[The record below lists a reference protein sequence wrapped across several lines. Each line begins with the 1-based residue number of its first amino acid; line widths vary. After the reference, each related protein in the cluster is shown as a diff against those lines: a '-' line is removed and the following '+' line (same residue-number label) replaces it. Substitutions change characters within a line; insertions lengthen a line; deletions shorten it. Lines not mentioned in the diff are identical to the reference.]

1 MLNSFKKYLLTTV
14 PKLVIKNNYLAELNE
29 TQESRFAGDQY
40 VIAKLKID
48 TFQSHSSFSKKV
60 LLLSG
65 LTDLSEIDKMEHD
78 KELIPLKWREAVLE
92 AQRTVVI
99 SEYEE
104 LNDYYRMIAGLPAI
118 GQDPILIPVDFLEN
132 EYGYIQP
139 EEDKLNGIISL
150 PLHLLDQ
157 AYLNAMEIDG
167 VLKMYHKAY
176 PDHDYI
182 PYLGER
188 KIDIATARRAEH
200 FSLLYVPRLDQAY
213 RFYRDFI
220 FYYEECREYFMNV
233 VYNFNYRNIY
243 DYYDG
248 FIGFMILHMTIQR
261 MISSLF
267 KVLVDRDFYDLE
279 TVRVFLASYSIPF
292 VELFTMNQQKLLVKN
307 LNILLRRKA
316 STRVFYDILELL
328 GYNNFDLLKYVLV
341 KQHIMIQKDDESLP
355 KPVFI
360 YKSYVDE
367 LGNPILIL
375 DYSSMYQYYFVGV
388 EMDETDIRIPHEG
401 DSTAYS
407 YDELTEGDSTWIK
420 DNELAQALDDIT
432 MNYIETK
439 YAKVRLTIRIQEM
452 MFELVYLGRMLLD
465 KKHDTSK
472 IFIDIPL
479 ITSAPAS
486 LYHIQLLLICLMCK
500 RLGMQSTLLS
510 SPSQILYVYGFDFTD
525 DLNKIKKDIAANK
538 KLQGSEVSKY
548 LETIIMRTPQD
559 VNRMYGNIKGLYKF
573 LEKAMQLT
581 TDPDVYHAYK
591 KLYDTLM
598 IMEYE
603 SEVYAVNGVIPK
615 TYLEVLE
622 HENYALYDF
631 ITNLKASEDCIDYIN
646 YIATKLTTLLDNTE
660 YLSYLNPVDTY
671 IVEGILKILRAFKS
685 FTLDIKGMETIYL
698 FDSRLQNMIKMMDK
712 GWMKVDLKTGDEF
725 VRYSDAD
732 YLYQGTIRLPNDTM
746 KESDTYQSVAWLN
759 PKKDTV
765 LMDVYD
771 KGSGLEEIGIV
782 KDNYHMNYSD
792 SAHSNPT
799 LRPKD
804 GMRMNDRKGLQFIW
818 EE

>member
-1 MLNSFKKYLLTTV
+1 M
-14 PKLVIKNNYLAELNE
+14 
-29 TQESRFAGDQY
+29 
-40 VIAKLKID
+40 
-48 TFQSHSSFSKKV
+48 FS
-60 LLLSG
+60 
-65 LTDLSEIDKMEHD
+65 
-78 KELIPLKWREAVLE
+78 
-92 AQRTVVI
+92 
-99 SEYEE
+99 
-104 LNDYYRMIAGLPAI
+104 
-118 GQDPILIPVDFLEN
+118 
-132 EYGYIQP
+132 
-139 EEDKLNGIISL
+139 
-150 PLHLLDQ
+150 
-157 AYLNAMEIDG
+157 
-167 VLKMYHKAY
+167 
-176 PDHDYI
+176 
-182 PYLGER
+182 
-188 KIDIATARRAEH
+188 
-200 FSLLYVPRLDQAY
+200 
-213 RFYRDFI
+213 
-220 FYYEECREYFMNV
+220 
-233 VYNFNYRNIY
+233 
-243 DYYDG
+243 
-248 FIGFMILHMTIQR
+248 GFMILHMTIQR

-548 LETIIMRTPQD
+548 LETI
-559 VNRMYGNIKGLYKF
+559 
-573 LEKAMQLT
+573 
-581 TDPDVYHAYK
+581 
-591 KLYDTLM
+591 M
-598 IMEYE
+598 I
-603 SEVYAVNGVIPK
+603 
-615 TYLEVLE
+615 L
-622 HENYALYDF
+622 
-631 ITNLKASEDCIDYIN
+631 
-646 YIATKLTTLLDNTE
+646 
-660 YLSYLNPVDTY
+660 
-671 IVEGILKILRAFKS
+671 
-685 FTLDIKGMETIYL
+685 
-698 FDSRLQNMIKMMDK
+698 
-712 GWMKVDLKTGDEF
+712 
-725 VRYSDAD
+725 
-732 YLYQGTIRLPNDTM
+732 
-746 KESDTYQSVAWLN
+746 
-759 PKKDTV
+759 
-765 LMDVYD
+765 
-771 KGSGLEEIGIV
+771 
-782 KDNYHMNYSD
+782 
-792 SAHSNPT
+792 
-799 LRPKD
+799 
-804 GMRMNDRKGLQFIW
+804 
-818 EE
+818 